1 MIAGSAKGR
10 RITCADGK
18 AVRPT
23 ASRVREAVFS
33 ILGAR
38 VADARVLDLY
48 AGVGTL
54 GMEAL
59 SRGAAHAD
67 FVESHRL
74 HAALIHRN
82 LEHLG
87 FDDRA
92 GVACQD
98 VRRYLQSPRGGGYH
112 IVFVDPPYHAGELR
126 HVLPALFRANIID
139 PSGVIVVEH
148 PRGTGDF
155 PDAPWQTTRSYHYGK
170 TSITLF
176 FPAPSADDP
185 ITP

>member
-33 ILGAR
+33 ILGSR
-38 VADARVLDLY
+38 VPDARVLDLY

-59 SRGAAHAD
+59 SRGAAHVD

-92 GVACQD
+92 SVACQD
-98 VRRYLQSPRGGGYH
+98 VRRYLQTPRGDGYQ
-112 IVFVDPPYHAGELR
+112 IVFVDPPYNAGELP

-148 PRGTGDF
+148 ARSAEGPPG
-155 PDAPWQTTRSYHYGK
+155 APWKTTRSYHYGK
-170 TSITLF
+170 TTVTLF
-176 FPAPSADDP
+176 FPALPTDDP
-185 ITP
+185 TAP